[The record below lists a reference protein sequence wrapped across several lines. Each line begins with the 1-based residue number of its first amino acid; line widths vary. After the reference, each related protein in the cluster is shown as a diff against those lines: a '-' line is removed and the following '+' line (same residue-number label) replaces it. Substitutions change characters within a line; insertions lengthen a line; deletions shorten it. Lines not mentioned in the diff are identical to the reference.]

1 MAAIAYPLPRDRAG
15 VRRPARAPDPPRPGG
30 VEAIEPLARRR
41 RRPTTPAARRRT
53 LIRRRLTAIVL
64 AVGVGFALR
73 PLLLPGGDPLGV
85 PGRATP
91 AAAEAGSR
99 VYTVEPGDTLWSIA
113 RRLRPGDDP
122 RPMVDQLAAQVHG
135 GSLQAGQRLVLP

>member
-15 VRRPARAPDPPRPGG
+15 VGRPVPKGT
-30 VEAIEPLARRR
+30 ETIERRR
-41 RRPTTPAARRRT
+41 RRPPIPAARRRAV
-53 LIRRRLTAIVL
+53 IRRRVTAVLL
-64 AVGVGFALR
+64 AVGLVLALR
-73 PLLLPGGDPLGV
+73 ALLLPGGDPLGV

-122 RPMVDQLAAQVHG
+122 RPMVDELAAQVHG

>member
-15 VRRPARAPDPPRPGG
+15 VRRPVQEGAEP
-30 VEAIEPLARRR
+30 IERQR
-41 RRPTTPAARRRT
+41 RRPPIPAARRRAARRRAV
-53 LIRRRLTAIVL
+53 IRRRLTTIVL
-64 AVGVGFALR
+64 VVGLVLVLR
-73 PLLLPGGDPLGV
+73 ALLLPGGDPLVV

-91 AAAEAGSR
+91 AAAAVGQR
-99 VYTVEPGDTLWSIA
+99 VYIVQSGDTLWSIA
-113 RRLRPGDDP
+113 RHLRPGDDP